1 MHAFKIKIRED
12 GSRSSIIKGL
22 LSPYLGIIQRE
33 YSDGKI
39 LDSLHRRWYNILLI
53 TNKRTS
59 TTNLLTLI
67 EVVTYFYL
75 PKNYCIKRWRKK
87 KYCQLSSPPTSKKV
101 TSITCFDF
109 GMMSTWWSNTE
120 MRLLFFP
127 DLSWWCFFA
136 PTPYL
141 CPFKTLTNRSPL
153 PPVPT
158 LPNEIKQK
166 I

>member
-53 TNKRTS
+53 TNKRAS

-75 PKNYCIKRWRKK
+75 PKNYCIKKVKKK
-87 KYCQLSSPPTSKKV
+87 KYCQLSSPTTSQKKV

-127 DLSWWCFFA
+127 DLSWWCFF
-136 PTPYL
+136 
-141 CPFKTLTNRSPL
+141 CPHSIPLPLTNRSHMPPFL
-153 PPVPT
+153 PYP
-158 LPNEIKQK
+158 IK
-166 I
+166 

>member
-53 TNKRTS
+53 TNKRAS

-75 PKNYCIKRWRKK
+75 PKNYCIKKSEEKK
-87 KYCQLSSPPTSKKV
+87 ILPTLFTTNLPKKSDINNLFWFWHDEYVMIQHRDETTIFSWFELVMLFLPPLPTS
-101 TSITCFDF
+101 
-109 GMMSTWWSNTE
+109 
-120 MRLLFFP
+120 
-127 DLSWWCFFA
+127 A
-136 PTPYL
+136 PNQPI
-141 CPFKTLTNRSPL
+141 PHA
-153 PPVPT
+153 PVPT
-158 LPNEIKQK
+158 LPNKIKQK